1 MTKAG
6 EQPTSGPPTTPWV
19 PEDLP
24 VSAQETAG
32 WTYVVLEE
40 LIDGLALLRR
50 WPWPVVDA
58 LGRVR
63 WLHGTEHQTDSAT
76 IDVGLLA
83 AQLYTE
89 ANRIDRRPRCGDT
102 FAVPAHAGMKWRG
115 ARTQDLRDLF
125 GESGVFDITADAREA
140 VKIAYQASLAAVQP
154 ARPDDPSHQR
164 HREVVRARAEN
175 PLRPLTV
182 AAPPPRPA
190 TRRKAGT

>member
-1 MTKAG
+1 MTNAAQ
-6 EQPTSGPPTTPWV
+6 QPRSGPPTTPWV

-24 VSAQETAG
+24 VSAEQTAG

-40 LIDGLALLRR
+40 LIDGVALLRR

-63 WLHGTEHQTDSAT
+63 WLGGTELQADCIT
-76 IDVGLLA
+76 INADLLA

-89 ANRIDRRPRCGDT
+89 ANHIDRRPRCGDT
-102 FAVPAHAGMKWRG
+102 FAVPARNGTKWRG
-115 ARTQDLRDLF
+115 GRTHDLRDLF

-154 ARPDDPSHQR
+154 ARPNDPSHQR
-164 HREVVRARAEN
+164 HRDAVRARAQN

-182 AAPPPRPA
+182 APPPIPA
-190 TRRKAGT
+190 NRRSAAT